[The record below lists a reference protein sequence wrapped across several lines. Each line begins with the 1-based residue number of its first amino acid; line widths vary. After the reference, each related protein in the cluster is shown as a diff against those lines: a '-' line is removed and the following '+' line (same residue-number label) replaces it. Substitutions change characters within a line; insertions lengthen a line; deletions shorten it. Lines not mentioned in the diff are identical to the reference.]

1 MSQYFQRFIFTQY
14 IIRKSLLWLLLC
26 GLGEFEED
34 ITKLNWEQKQKNK
47 TFIMLWQKAH
57 KTTKKKVDLKRW
69 VDLTLF
75 LSQICGHAVLYRK
88 GNQAKKVNKNQ
99 KYQI

>member
-57 KTTKKKVDLKRW
+57 KTTKRKLIWKGELIWHYFCHRFVDMQFYIERVTKPKK
-69 VDLTLF
+69 
-75 LSQICGHAVLYRK
+75 
-88 GNQAKKVNKNQ
+88 
-99 KYQI
+99 